1 MLQVFLIYS
10 KDVEAFNYKTIFF
23 GGLEYLIYVGG
34 RSEEFVEALFKFIE
48 DI

>member
-1 MLQVFLIYS
+1 MLQVIIYS

-23 GGLEYLIYVGG
+23 GGLEYLIYVGSG
-34 RSEEFVEALFKFIE
+34 SEEFVEALFKFIE